1 MINEEI
7 RQFLEQE
14 IIPLYDHHD
23 AGHQRD
29 HAHYVMETSLQLA
42 EHYPQV
48 DCNMLLVAAAYHD
61 VGLCEGRKL
70 HHVVSARMMR
80 EDKRLLQWFT
90 PEQIDIMADAAEDH
104 RASSDHEP
112 RTIYGRII
120 AESDR
125 QIDGDT
131 IIRRTIQYT
140 QAHYPMMNEQEQY
153 QRFIEHMAEKYAEGG
168 YLKLWIPESANA
180 TRLAEYRELL
190 KQPEALKVKYQQIY
204 SQLEQNA

>member
-140 QAHYPMMNEQEQY
+140 QAHYPTMNEQEQY

>member
-1 MINEEI
+1 MDLNK
-7 RQFLEQE
+7 FLEEE

-29 HAHYVMETSLQLA
+29 HAHYVMETSLRLA
-42 EHYPQV
+42 QHYPQV
-48 DCNMLLVAAAYHD
+48 DTNMLLVAAAYHD

-70 HHVVSARMMR
+70 HHVVSARMIC

-90 PEQIDIMADAAEDH
+90 PEQIHIIADAAEDH

-112 RTIYGRII
+112 RTIYGRLI
-120 AESDR
+120 AEADR

-140 QAHYPMMNEQEQY
+140 QAHFPGMNEDEQY
-153 QRFIEHMAEKYAEGG
+153 QRFQEHMSEKYAEGG
-168 YLKLWIPESANA
+168 YLKLWIPESDNA
-180 TRLAEYRELL
+180 KRLAEFRQLL
-190 KQPEALKVKYQQIY
+190 SNPIALKAKYNLIY
-204 SQLEQNA
+204 SEINQTPK